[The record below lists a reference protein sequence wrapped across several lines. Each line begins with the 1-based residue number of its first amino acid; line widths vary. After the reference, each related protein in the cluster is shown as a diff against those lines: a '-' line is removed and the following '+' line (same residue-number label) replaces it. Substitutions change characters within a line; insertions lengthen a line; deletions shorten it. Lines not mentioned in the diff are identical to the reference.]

1 MRLDQIIFSRN
12 LATEEQV
19 REALEYQKEYGGRLE
34 THLFRMG
41 YVNEA
46 GLVTALSEQ
55 LGCPPIVLTGLDIP
69 IEVVEMIPAETAWTL
84 LVLPFAF
91 DQATRTLKLACE
103 CSKRTDLRESLETAC
118 PGIKIELHLALGVVL
133 QAALVKYYRV
143 APAVVEIVSP
153 EFEPPTN
160 AISVPIE
167 YLVSQSAKC
176 QILLFEA
183 GETGI
188 PPLGPV
194 LRHQGFIVKI
204 AQSVDDLGRE
214 VHESKPDALLMVVP
228 EGRDCVDSLLAKL
241 SDRSISIL
249 DFPTYLVTSSVDDSE
264 IGELLGLGFEEV
276 IRVQNV
282 LDLLMIKLKRL
293 KDRLINQRNQ
303 RQEILQTLGTHGS
316 LQDMNVVDLLQAMG
330 TTGKT
335 ASISVSAM
343 GKQLTVFLDRGRIIY
358 AECDDTTG
366 PEAVYSAIGWNQGV
380 WNVDPIRPEDLPT
393 PNIFTSSEGLLLEGC
408 RRLDEM
414 SRSGNSGLN
423 DIAGALSTLDTLA

>member
-1 MRLDQIIFSRN
+1 MRLDQIIISRK

-41 YVNEA
+41 YIDEA
-46 GLVTALSEQ
+46 GLVAALSEQ

-69 IEVVEMIPAETAWTL
+69 SEVVGMIPAETAWSWL
-84 LVLPFAF
+84 ALPFAY
-91 DQATRTLKLACE
+91 DPAIQTLRVACE
-103 CSKRTDLRESLETAC
+103 CSKHSGLREDLQAAC
-118 PGIKIELHLALGVVL
+118 PGMKIEFYLALGVVL
-133 QAALVKYYRV
+133 QAALVKYYRT

-183 GETGI
+183 GEDGI
-188 PPLGPV
+188 PSLGPV
-194 LRHQGFIVKI
+194 LRHQGFIVKMVP
-204 AQSVDDLGRE
+204 SVDDLERA

-228 EGRDCVDSLLAKL
+228 DGRDSVDSLLVQL

-249 DFPTYLVTSSVDDSE
+249 DFPTYLVTSTVDDSE

-282 LDLLMIKLKRL
+282 LDLLMIKLRRL
-293 KDRLINQRNQ
+293 KDRLVNLRNQ
-303 RQEILQTLGTHGS
+303 RLEILQTLGTHGS

-335 ASISVSAM
+335 ASISVTAM
-343 GKQLTVFLDRGRIIY
+343 GKQLTVFLDRGRIIH
-358 AECDDTTG
+358 ANCDDSTG
-366 PEAVYSAIGWNQGV
+366 PEAVYCAIGWSQGV
-380 WNVDPIRPEDLPT
+380 WNVDPIRPEDLPS

-414 SRSGNSGLN
+414 SRTGNSSPS
-423 DIAGALSTLDTLA
+423 DFADALSTLDTLV